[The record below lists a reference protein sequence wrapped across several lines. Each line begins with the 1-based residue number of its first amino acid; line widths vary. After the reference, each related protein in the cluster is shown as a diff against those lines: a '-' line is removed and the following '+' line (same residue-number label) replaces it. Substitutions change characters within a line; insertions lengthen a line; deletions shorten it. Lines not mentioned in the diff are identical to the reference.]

1 MLDDSA
7 RRVRDTVKNRV
18 ETGRAMDLDFD
29 HPVLLIQLLI
39 FHEGYHHG
47 QIKLALKAAARPV
60 TDDEA
65 RPVALDV
72 CRIGS
77 SHGKTIS
84 EPD

>member
-1 MLDDSA
+1 
-7 RRVRDTVKNRV
+7 
-18 ETGRAMDLDFD
+18 MDLDFD

-47 QIKLALKAAARPV
+47 QIKLALKAAGRPV

-65 RPVALDV
+65 RPGAWDV
-72 CRIGS
+72 WMIGS

-84 EPD
+84 EPDRGVLRAALGGGSTWFRA